1 VNAFLD
7 IYATLFRTDL
17 ANQMQYRGALG
28 IRMLGNILQPVVY
41 LVVWLTVAKAKGGQ
55 VGGFTGGDLAAYYTI
70 LLVVNHLTA
79 SGMAARLNYRV
90 RSGNLSPL
98 LLQPLHPI
106 HRDLAESIAYKFL
119 TMAAVVP
126 AVVAMML
133 LFKPVIH
140 PPLWAIMAFV
150 PALLLAALLCF
161 LTEWCVALLAFWIT
175 DASALRQIYSVTGIF
190 LTGRMAPLSFMPDWV
205 QTIAEIL
212 PFRWMVSFPVELL
225 QGRLK
230 QEEAVLG
237 FVLQSVWLLVGL
249 GMLNL
254 GWHRG
259 LKRYSAVGA

>member
-1 VNAFLD
+1 MRAYLD

-55 VGGFTGGDLAAYYTI
+55 VGGFTEGDLAAYYTI

-79 SGMAARLNYRV
+79 SGTAARFNYRV
-90 RSGNLSPL
+90 RTGNLSPL
-98 LLQPLHPI
+98 LLHPLHPI
-106 HRDLAESIAYKFL
+106 HRDLAENLAYKIL

-126 AVVAMML
+126 AVVAMVL
-133 LFKPVIH
+133 LFKPVMH
-140 PPLWAIMAFV
+140 PPLWAIVAFV
-150 PALLLAALLCF
+150 PALFLAALLSF
-161 LTEWCVALLAFWIT
+161 LTEWCVGLLAFWIT
-175 DASALRQIYSVTGIF
+175 EASALRQMYTVTGIF

-205 QTIAEIL
+205 QNVSEIL
-212 PFRWMVSFPVELL
+212 PFRWMVSFPVELV

-230 QEEAVLG
+230 QEDALFG
-237 FVLQSVWLLVGL
+237 FVLQGVWILVSLGL
-249 GMLNL
+249 LNL
-254 GWHRG
+254 GWRRG